1 MQSEIRPLAGNVSPK
16 TPSKAL
22 EFVNLNCVADPQ
34 HERHFLA
41 TVPLSLARE
50 NPMSEPLKIVAR
62 ILASPGG
69 EILQPEQVA

>member
-1 MQSEIRPLAGNVSPK
+1 M
-16 TPSKAL
+16 
-22 EFVNLNCVADPQ
+22 NLNCVADPQ